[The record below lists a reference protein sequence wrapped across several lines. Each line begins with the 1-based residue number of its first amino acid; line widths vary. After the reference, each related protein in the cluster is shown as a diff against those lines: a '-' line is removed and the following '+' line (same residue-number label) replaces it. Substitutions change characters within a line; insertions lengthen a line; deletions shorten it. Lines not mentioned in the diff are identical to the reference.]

1 MPQSGGLHMFG
12 FGGSG
17 CFSLMEE
24 EYENCHISLSG
35 CFDQLS
41 DNQSPT
47 LHLPIDNQNHHRRI
61 KTIHAGGNHSFITVV
76 GRKVSQC

>member
-1 MPQSGGLHMFG
+1 MPQFGALHIFG

-17 CFSLMEE
+17 CFSVMEKE
-24 EYENCHISLSG
+24 TENCHISLSG
-35 CFDQLS
+35 YFAQPS

-47 LHLPIDNQNHHRRI
+47 LCLPVDNQNHCKI